1 MLVGSLHVER
11 ASRGGEAGDLRT
23 VSSYCRYI
31 CPGRPSSAISL
42 ESGAA
47 VGARAARCSKE
58 CRKGLADHERRSG
71 AIRDTIDDRAE
82 HADTRLLTSSTTR
95 RTPGIR
101 IRASTAMSCAACF
114 PSYKIALEGCVMERR
129 LKHLLPFSLVILSPG
144 QSETT
149 ISLPFDDL
157 SSR

>member
-1 MLVGSLHVER
+1 MLSER
-11 ASRGGEAGDLRT
+11 AGGGEVGDLRT
-23 VSSYCRYI
+23 VSSYCHYI
-31 CPGRPSSAISL
+31 CPGRPSSAIPRYG
-42 ESGAA
+42 SGAA